1 MKRLLPFSLVAL
13 VLLAACKPRVREA
26 TPLQQ
31 KQAANLVSEAQFA
44 LGLRDYARA
53 EPLYAQATDL
63 VPAEPNY
70 WVSLGSARVHLGN
83 KAGAKKAY
91 EGALDAVDA
100 AIAKDGKASEPRLQR
115 VYVLALLGRADDARS
130 ALAKAQRDLPDDR
143 AIRGFAESKQ
153 LDQLLAD
160 PGFKAIAL

>member
-1 MKRLLPFSLVAL
+1 MKRLLPLSLVVFA
-13 VLLAACKPRVREA
+13 LLAACKPHVREA

-53 EPLYAQATDL
+53 EPLYAQATEL
-63 VPAEPNY
+63 VPAEANY
-70 WVSLGSARVHLGN
+70 WVSLGSTRARLNN
-83 KAGAKKAY
+83 KSGAKKAY
-91 EGALDAVDA
+91 EGALAAVDA
-100 AIAKDGKASEPRLQR
+100 AIAKDGKAPEPRLQR
-115 VYVLALLGRADDARS
+115 VYVLALLGRADDARDT
-130 ALAKAQRDLPDDR
+130 LAKAQKDLPDDR
-143 AIRGFAESKQ
+143 SIQSFVEAKQ